1 MREGLLIVACI
12 ALLLAAGG
20 LLLWQWARN
29 RQTQQATGRHLEQQI
44 LASSA
49 EVALPATAVPMP
61 LRDAPSESFIPGITS
76 DPWLQTEATASATPR
91 KSLMETVLPEWLL
104 GVISSKVATLAV
116 IGIFILCLLAG
127 LFGGVVAAA
136 GVLFLLLLASVFA
149 IWLRLQ
155 KVRRQLIS
163 QLPAYIDAMVRLIT
177 IGNST
182 QAAFQLAIATT
193 RPLRGH
199 LERSAAL
206 VRAGVDLDRALHQ
219 TASNVRVEEMFLLA
233 SILGLGVRYGGRA
246 DLLLERVANFMRDR
260 EQSELELIAMSAETR
275 LSAWI
280 LGLLPLGVG
289 SFLILTNPGFF
300 MGMWNDET
308 GRVLIFS
315 SVGLQLLGATLCIDW
330 QNWHELHP
338 QSIDDHQ
345 SGASR
350 AGTDDCRRRADSGGT
365 APRPQRSSD
374 RTGSPAGHD
383 RADRPHLPN

>member
-1 MREGLLIVACI
+1 MREALLIVTCI

-20 LLLWQWARN
+20 LLLWQWARS
-29 RQTQQATGRHLEQQI
+29 RQTRQATERHLEQQI

-49 EVALPATAVPMP
+49 DPAPPAANLPIP
-61 LRDAPSESFIPGITS
+61 LREAPSESFIPGITA
-76 DPWLQTEATASATPR
+76 DPWLHTETTASAPPR
-91 KSLMETVLPEWLL
+91 KGLMETALPEWLI
-104 GVISSKVATLAV
+104 GVVSPKVATLAV
-116 IGIFILCLLAG
+116 VGIVVLSLLSG
-127 LFGGVVAAA
+127 LFGGVIAAVA
-136 GVLFLLLLASVFA
+136 VLFLLALASVFTV
-149 IWLRLQ
+149 WLRLQ
-155 KVRRQLIS
+155 KIRRQLVS

-193 RPLRGH
+193 QAPLRDH
-199 LERSAAL
+199 MERSAAL

-219 TASNVRVEEMFLLA
+219 TASNVHVEEMFLLA

-260 EQSELELIAMSAETR
+260 EQSQHELVAMSAETR

-289 SFLILTNPGFF
+289 SFLILTNPAFF

-315 SVGLQLLGATLCIDW
+315 SAGLQLLGAFL
-330 QNWHELHP
+330 LYRL
-338 QSIDDHQ
+338 
-345 SGASR
+345 AKL
-350 AGTDDCRRRADSGGT
+350 A
-365 APRPQRSSD
+365 
-374 RTGSPAGHD
+374 
-383 RADRPHLPN
+383 

>member
-1 MREGLLIVACI
+1 MREALLIVTCM

-49 EVALPATAVPMP
+49 DMALPSANVPMP
-61 LRDAPSESFIPGITS
+61 LRDAPPESFIPGITS
-76 DPWLQTEATASATPR
+76 DPWLQTEATGTAAPR
-91 KSLMETVLPEWLL
+91 KSLMETALPEWLL
-104 GVISSKVATLAV
+104 GVIPPKVATIAV
-116 IGIFILCLLAG
+116 IGILVLCLLAG
-127 LFGGVVAAA
+127 LLGGVIAAV
-136 GVLFLLLLASVFA
+136 GVLLLLLLASVFA
-149 IWLRLQ
+149 VWLRLQ

-193 RPLRGH
+193 QAPLRGH
-199 LERSAAL
+199 MERSAAL

-219 TASNVRVEEMFLLA
+219 TANNVRVEEMFLLA
-233 SILGLGVRYGGRA
+233 SILGLGVRYGGRS

-260 EQSELELIAMSAETR
+260 EQAEHELVAMSAETR

-289 SFLILTNPGFF
+289 TFLVVVNPDYFLS
-300 MGMWNDET
+300 MWNDDT
-308 GRVLIFS
+308 GRMLIFS
-315 SVGLQLLGATLCIDW
+315 SAGLQLLGAFFLYR
-330 QNWHELHP
+330 L
-338 QSIDDHQ
+338 
-345 SGASR
+345 AR
-350 AGTDDCRRRADSGGT
+350 LA
-365 APRPQRSSD
+365 
-374 RTGSPAGHD
+374 
-383 RADRPHLPN
+383 

>member
-1 MREGLLIVACI
+1 MREALLIVTCI

-20 LLLWQWARN
+20 LLLWQWARS
-29 RQTQQATGRHLEQQI
+29 RQTRQATGRHLEQQI

-49 EVALPATAVPMP
+49 DAVPSVANVPMP

-76 DPWLQTEATASATPR
+76 DPWLNTEATSGTPPR
-91 KSLMETVLPEWLL
+91 KSLMESVLPEWLL
-104 GVISSKVATLAV
+104 GVISPTVATLAV
-116 IGIFILCLLAG
+116 VGIVVLCFLAGIFAG
-127 LFGGVVAAA
+127 GIAAA
-136 GVLFLLLLASVFA
+136 GALFLLILLSAFA

-193 RPLRGH
+193 QEPLRGH
-199 LERSAAL
+199 MERSAAL

-219 TASNVRVEEMFLLA
+219 TATNVRVEEMFLLA

-260 EQSELELIAMSAETR
+260 EQAEHELLAMSAETR

-280 LGLLPLGVG
+280 LGLLPIGVG
-289 SFLILTNPGFF
+289 TFMILSSPAYFL
-300 MGMWNDET
+300 GMWNDEI
-308 GRVLIFS
+308 GRTLIFS
-315 SVGLQLLGATLCIDW
+315 SAGLQVLGTVFLYRLAKL
-330 QNWHELHP
+330 
-338 QSIDDHQ
+338 
-345 SGASR
+345 A
-350 AGTDDCRRRADSGGT
+350 
-365 APRPQRSSD
+365 
-374 RTGSPAGHD
+374 
-383 RADRPHLPN
+383 

>member
-1 MREGLLIVACI
+1 MREALLIVACI

-29 RQTQQATGRHLEQQI
+29 RQTQLATGRHLEQQI

-49 EVALPATAVPMP
+49 DMALPAAAVPMP

-76 DPWLQTEATASATPR
+76 DPWLQTEDTASAAPR

-104 GVISSKVATLAV
+104 GVIPPKVATLAV
-116 IGIFILCLLAG
+116 IGILILCLLAG
-127 LFGGVVAAA
+127 LFGGVIAAA

-193 RPLRGH
+193 QAPLRGH

-260 EQSELELIAMSAETR
+260 EQSELELTAMSAETR

-308 GRVLIFS
+308 GRMLIFS
-315 SVGLQLLGATLCIDW
+315 SVGLQLLGATL
-330 QNWHELHP
+330 LYRL
-338 QSIDDHQ
+338 
-345 SGASR
+345 AKL
-350 AGTDDCRRRADSGGT
+350 A
-365 APRPQRSSD
+365 
-374 RTGSPAGHD
+374 
-383 RADRPHLPN
+383 

>member
-1 MREGLLIVACI
+1 MREALLIVTCM

-49 EVALPATAVPMP
+49 DMALPSANAPMP
-61 LRDAPSESFIPGITS
+61 LRDAPPESFIPGITS
-76 DPWLQTEATASATPR
+76 DPWLQTEATGTAAPR
-91 KSLMETVLPEWLL
+91 KSLMETALPEWLL
-104 GVISSKVATLAV
+104 GVIPPKVATIAV
-116 IGIFILCLLAG
+116 IGILVLCLLAG
-127 LFGGVVAAA
+127 LLGGVIAAV
-136 GVLFLLLLASVFA
+136 GVLLLLLLASVFA
-149 IWLRLQ
+149 VWLRLQ

-193 RPLRGH
+193 QAPLRGH
-199 LERSAAL
+199 MERSAAL

-219 TASNVRVEEMFLLA
+219 TANNVRVEEMFLLA
-233 SILGLGVRYGGRA
+233 SILGLGVRYGGRS

-260 EQSELELIAMSAETR
+260 EQAEHELVAMSAETR

-289 SFLILTNPGFF
+289 TFLVVVNPDYFLS
-300 MGMWNDET
+300 MWNDDT
-308 GRVLIFS
+308 GRMLIFS
-315 SVGLQLLGATLCIDW
+315 SAGLQLLGAFFLYR
-330 QNWHELHP
+330 L
-338 QSIDDHQ
+338 
-345 SGASR
+345 AR
-350 AGTDDCRRRADSGGT
+350 LA
-365 APRPQRSSD
+365 
-374 RTGSPAGHD
+374 
-383 RADRPHLPN
+383 

>member
-1 MREGLLIVACI
+1 MREALLIVACI

-49 EVALPATAVPMP
+49 DMALPAAAVPMP

-76 DPWLQTEATASATPR
+76 DPWLQTEATASAAPR

-104 GVISSKVATLAV
+104 GVISPKVATLAV
-116 IGIFILCLLAG
+116 ISILVLCLMAG
-127 LFGGVVAAA
+127 LLGGVVPAA

-193 RPLRGH
+193 QAPLRGH
-199 LERSAAL
+199 MERSAAL

-308 GRVLIFS
+308 GRMLIFS
-315 SVGLQLLGATLCIDW
+315 SVGLQLLGATL
-330 QNWHELHP
+330 LYRL
-338 QSIDDHQ
+338 
-345 SGASR
+345 AKL
-350 AGTDDCRRRADSGGT
+350 A
-365 APRPQRSSD
+365 
-374 RTGSPAGHD
+374 
-383 RADRPHLPN
+383 